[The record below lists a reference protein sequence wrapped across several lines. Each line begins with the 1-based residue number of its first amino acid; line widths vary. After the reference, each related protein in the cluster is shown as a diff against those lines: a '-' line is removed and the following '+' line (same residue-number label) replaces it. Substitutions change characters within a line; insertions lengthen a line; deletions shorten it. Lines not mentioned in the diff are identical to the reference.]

1 MAEVAGD
8 VSRVGFIV
16 LRSIRRP
23 IMVLL
28 WVYSIA
34 IVGMTLIPGI
44 EINGAPQYM
53 SIFHA
58 FYFMTYT
65 ATTTGFGEI
74 PVEFSDAQRIWA
86 IVCLYV
92 SVIAWFYAVGAIIS
106 LFQNHYFQQAL
117 AEKRFTRSVARMPGD
132 FFILCGFGDAGSLL
146 ARGLSDAG
154 ISAAIIEIEPSR
166 IQALLLRD
174 YRAPMPGLCADAS
187 VPKHL
192 LEAGLRKKECQAI
205 VAMTNDEEVN
215 LRISA
220 LARLLNPEVRI
231 ITVSKVDIYEETLE
245 TLGRDMHIVDPFKSF
260 AKDLGYAIHMPT
272 IYTLNQWMVGAAG
285 ATLDR
290 TLHPPR
296 GTWIISGYG
305 RMGHEVHKSLVSLGI
320 STAVID
326 THTLDE
332 HEKQTT
338 YIVGS
343 TTAKTL
349 LQAGIK
355 DAVGILAATDD
366 DGHNLGILLNARAL
380 NPNLFTIVRQNKH
393 HNEAAFAA
401 ANADIIMQPSLV
413 TARRVLYA
421 LVAPL
426 LKPFFG
432 YLMDE
437 HVKGNQSS
445 YDIIDRLRMTIGRQQ
460 PELLTVFVNREKAS
474 ALVSV
479 LGNNEQVL
487 LGDLVRYPGNYE
499 KSLSTEPLAI
509 QSGDETI
516 IMPGADH
523 PIRIDDQILFCGTES
538 AHRLLDGTLNNEY
551 ILYYART
558 GKFKPRGYFMQWVVK
573 QFPEL
578 LNRKKSIVK

>member
-1 MAEVAGD
+1 MAETAGD
-8 VSRVGFIV
+8 IGRVGFIV
-16 LRSIRRP
+16 LRSTRRP

-28 WVYSIA
+28 WVYSVA
-34 IVGMTLIPGI
+34 ILGMTLIPGV
-44 EINGAPQYM
+44 EIDGKPQYM

-74 PVEFSDAQRIWA
+74 PVEFSNGQRLWA
-86 IVCLYV
+86 ILCLYV
-92 SVIAWFYAVGAIIS
+92 SVIAWFYAVGAIIN
-106 LFQNHYFQQAL
+106 LLQNHYFQQAL

-154 ISAAIIEIEPSR
+154 ISAAIIEIESSR
-166 IQALLLRD
+166 IQALQLRD
-174 YRAPMPGLCADAS
+174 YRVPMPGLCADAS

-192 LEAGLRKKECQAI
+192 LEAGLQKKECQAI

-220 LARLLNPEVRI
+220 LARLLNPDVRV
-231 ITVSKVDIYEETLE
+231 ITVSKVDVYEETLE

-272 IYTLNQWMVGAAG
+272 IYTLNQWLVGAAG
-285 ATLDR
+285 ASLDR

-305 RMGHEVHKSLVSLGI
+305 RLGHEVHKSLVSLGI

-326 THTLDE
+326 THTLEE
-332 HEKQTT
+332 HEKQTK

-393 HNEAAFAA
+393 LNEAAFAA

-426 LKPFFG
+426 LKPFFSH
-432 YLMDE
+432 LMDE

-445 YDIIDRLRMTIGRQQ
+445 YDIIDRLRATIGRQE
-460 PELLTVFVNREKAS
+460 PELLTVFVNREMAG

-487 LGDLVRYPGNYE
+487 LGDIMRYPDNHE
-499 KSLSTEPLAI
+499 EVLSTEPLAI
-509 QSGDETI
+509 KSDDETF

-523 PIRIDDQILFCGTES
+523 PIQIGDQILFCGTES

-551 ILYYART
+551 ILYYVRT
-558 GKFKPRGYFMQWVVK
+558 GSYKPRGYVMRWAVK
-573 QFPEL
+573 QFPGVFKRNEE
-578 LNRKKSIVK
+578 IIE